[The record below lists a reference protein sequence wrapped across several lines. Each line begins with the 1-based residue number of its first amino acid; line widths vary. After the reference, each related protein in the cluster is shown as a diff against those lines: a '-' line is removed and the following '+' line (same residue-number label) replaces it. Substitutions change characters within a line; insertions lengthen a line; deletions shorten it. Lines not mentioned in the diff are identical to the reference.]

1 MQINSKRI
9 LKFILNVIIGYS
21 PIFYLL
27 IYTIIGALKIK
38 AGTFERDPS
47 GFGVLA
53 FLIPLSAIC
62 ICVVHLI
69 GMIICKVAKL
79 KNAVADFFQ
88 DNCIFSFCCVA
99 LFYCILLVM
108 RYFQAG

>member
-1 MQINSKRI
+1 MKINSKRI

-38 AGTFERDPS
+38 AGTYEGDS
-47 GFGVLA
+47 SDFGV
-53 FLIPLSAIC
+53 FSFVIPFSMMGIC
-62 ICVVHLI
+62 GVYLI
-69 GMIICKVAKL
+69 GMIICQVAKL

-88 DNCIFSFCCVA
+88 DNCIFSFCCPA
-99 LFYCILLVM
+99 LYYYTLLVM
-108 RYFQAG
+108 SYFQAG